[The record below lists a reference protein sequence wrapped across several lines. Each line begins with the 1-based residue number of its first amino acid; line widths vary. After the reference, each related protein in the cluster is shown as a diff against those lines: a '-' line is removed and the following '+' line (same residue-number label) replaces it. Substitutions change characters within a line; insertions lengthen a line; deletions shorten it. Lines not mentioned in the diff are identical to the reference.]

1 MPLNFRQPGGSVE
14 VKVVTA
20 DYTVTDQDFGKLIT
34 NRGAGG
40 AVVITLPA
48 PGTCEGERIMFFT
61 LAAQDFTVKTAAAG
75 QMAHFNDLT
84 ASSVAI
90 TGAGSEIGS
99 GMTLISDGSSW
110 LVLPHPGYLRA
121 TTGATWINA

>member
-1 MPLNFRQPGGSVE
+1 MPLDFRQPGGSVQ

-48 PGTCEGERIMFFT
+48 PGTCEGEKIDFFT

-90 TGAGSEIGS
+90 TAAGSEIGS
-99 GMTLISDGSSW
+99 GMTLISDGTSW

-121 TTGATWINA
+121 TTGATWANA